1 MNQMFDAVQAT
12 ALSGFGFRS
21 VPRKDHVNSGE
32 LIRRR
37 RVDGEEAVA
46 AERAEIVQRALT
58 GKSHDEIRG
67 GDVALETDQLDAAVP
82 ESGEGKADLVDKG
95 SVIAIERGLHALDGA
110 GRGSPDRLFDR
121 DGIGAQAQESVTLC
135 ARRHPISTEVL

>member
-37 RVDGEEAVA
+37 RVDGKEAVA
-46 AERAEIVQRALT
+46 AEGAEIMERALT
-58 GKSHDEIRG
+58 GKSHDEISG
-67 GDVALETDQLDAAVP
+67 GDVALETDQFDAAVP

-95 SVIAIERGLHALDGA
+95 SVIAIERGLHALDCA
-110 GRGSPDRLFDR
+110 GGRNPKRFFEGDVFEPR
-121 DGIGAQAQESVTLC
+121 AQGDVTLC